1 MPKSVKRKKSRR
13 VKARSAAARAPAR
26 KVRKK
31 PTNLSL
37 DPGAL
42 ERAEQFAKR
51 VGKSVSQLVTRYL
64 FSLPTEQK
72 GSDLPLDELAP
83 AVRRLYGVAAG
94 GETDRESYREH
105 LLDKYGAR

>member
-1 MPKSVKRKKSRR
+1 MPKGAKRKKSRS
-13 VKARSAAARAPAR
+13 VKARAAAERAITR

-42 ERAEQFAKR
+42 ERGEQFAKR
-51 VGKSVSQLVTRYL
+51 TGKSVSQLVSRYL
-64 FSLPTEQK
+64 FSLPMEQE
-72 GSDLPLDELAP
+72 GSDLPLAELSP

-94 GETDRESYREH
+94 EAGDEESYREY
-105 LLDKYGAR
+105 LSAKYEGR

>member
-1 MPKSVKRKKSRR
+1 MPRSAKRKKRR
-13 VKARSAAARAPAR
+13 SVKASAVVERAHTK

-51 VGKSVSQLVTRYL
+51 AGQSVSQLVTRYL
-64 FSLPTEQK
+64 FSLPTDQE
-72 GSDLPLDELAP
+72 GSDVPRAELSP

-94 GETDRESYREH
+94 GETDRASYRDH
-105 LLDKYGAR
+105 LLEKYGVR